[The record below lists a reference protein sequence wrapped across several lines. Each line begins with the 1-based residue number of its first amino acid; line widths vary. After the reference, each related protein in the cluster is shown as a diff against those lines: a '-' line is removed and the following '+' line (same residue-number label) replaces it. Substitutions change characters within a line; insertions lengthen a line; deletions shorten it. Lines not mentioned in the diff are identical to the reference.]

1 MKKTILVFVMIMSA
15 ASLFSQDWGSKDRK
29 PETMFWL
36 AGHLE
41 AGYCPIAQS
50 WDYTG
55 PWDESCSFDSMFYTD
70 FGATAHFM
78 DWLFLGGYAK
88 TWITPQDK
96 AETFSF
102 NCFLIDYGFFFGI
115 KWKGLEV
122 GFRHF
127 CSHPINGGTFSAKP
141 LMEDNRAY
149 EEIYIRLEF

>member
-1 MKKTILVFVMIMSA
+1 MKKLMIVVLMLLSA
-15 ASLFSQDWGSKDRK
+15 VSLFSQDWGTKDRK
-29 PETMFWL
+29 PETLFWL

-41 AGYCPIAQS
+41 AGYCPLVNS
-50 WDYTG
+50 WDYSDY
-55 PWDESCSFDSMFYTD
+55 WDEGCSLDAVFYAD

-88 TWITPQDK
+88 TWVTPQDK
-96 AETFSF
+96 NDNFSF
-102 NCFLIDYGFFFGI
+102 NAFMVDYGFFFGV
-115 KWKGLEV
+115 KFKGLEV

-127 CSHPINGGTFSAKP
+127 CTHPVNGGTFYSMP